1 MRAYDPEHD
10 YPVILRSLE
19 RTQGKMLA
27 WELAKDLRAAGIE
40 WPEDEEKAYVLNR
53 DIRRAWGLHY
63 PEDPHW
69 RQALRQAG
77 LLPAVVLPRAENQD
91 ESSTG
96 LF

>member
-1 MRAYDPEHD
+1 MRAYNPDTD
-10 YPVILRSLE
+10 YRLLVANLE
-19 RTQGKMLA
+19 RTGGQMLY
-27 WELAKDLRAAGIE
+27 WELAKDLREAGIE
-40 WPEDEEKAYVLNR
+40 WPEDEDKSYVLCR

-69 RQALRQAG
+69 KQALRQAG
-77 LLPAVVLPRAENQD
+77 LLPAVVSPRAENQD